1 MKALFMYLNKHMKSV
16 AVLWALCLI
25 PVAIWPVLG
34 WVVGGC
40 IAAMCVLMFIGD
52 YPCNWIEEVE
62 VKDCGVS

>member
-1 MKALFMYLNKHMKSV
+1 MNALKKLYLYINRHMKSV
-16 AVLWALCLI
+16 AIAWALCLV

-40 IAAMCVLMFIGD
+40 IAALCILTFIGD

-62 VKDCGVS
+62 V